1 MYECRFKV
9 GDRVRIKTWEKMQL
23 EFDGDDE
30 EIYCNG
36 ITFIDAMKPL
46 CGRTATIER
55 IFLLGIE
62 CYKIYLKDWSSNNGD
77 TNWSYCDNMLELEER
92 IIPRILDEE

>member
-23 EFDGDDE
+23 EFNGSDIS
-30 EIYCNG
+30 IYCNG
-36 ITFIDAMKPL
+36 ITFVEAMKPL

-55 IFLLGIE
+55 ILPFGIE
-62 CYKIYLKDWSSNNGD
+62 CYRIFLKDWSSNNVD
-77 TNWSYCDNMLELEER
+77 TNWFYCDNMLELEER
-92 IIPRILDEE
+92 IIPRILNEE